1 MVGSS
6 VELTCA
12 VSSKGHEPVVLNL
25 FWKNGSIKTK
35 ALDDFLLPNGKW
47 YKGISTSFENVT
59 SDDGIYTCK
68 VYWENPN
75 YNKSA
80 VFNITIL
87 GKYCFM
93 YVYWYHFLFTV
104 KIAKHHLGF
113 TPLINSKPKLHVL

>member
-12 VSSKGHEPVVLNL
+12 VSSKGHEPVSLN
-25 FWKNGSIKTK
+25 FFSKNGSIKTK

-47 YKGISTSFENVT
+47 YKGITTSFKNVT
-59 SDDGIYTCK
+59 SDDGMYTCE

-80 VFNITIL
+80 VLNVKVL
-87 GKYCFM
+87 GKNCFI
-93 YVYWYHFLFTV
+93 YSYHFETTS
-104 KIAKHHLGF
+104 LGLY
-113 TPLINSKPKLHVL
+113 TID